1 MTYSSAIAANSRPVT
16 AETSVKKTEKEQ
28 TNAVKKEEKTAE
40 LTAQEQLNARV
51 VQSALEVSIKAGDKS
66 QALLYRSAVEAINVE
81 LEPSLGPNAIQNAM
95 GQDNSPE
102 GTADRIVSLTTAF
115 FGAYAAQ
122 NPDKDPE
129 TLVKDF
135 VGVIRGGFEKG
146 FNEASQILQGLG
158 VLNGNVAEGINKTY
172 ELVQKGYDDFLSN
185 AMSAIQQQRE
195 ANATPAAE

>member
-1 MTYSSAIAANSRPVT
+1 MTYSSTIAANSRPVT

-185 AMSAIQQQRE
+185 ALSAIQQQRE

>member
-1 MTYSSAIAANSRPVT
+1 MSYSSAIAANSRPV
-16 AETSVKKTEKEQ
+16 AADTSVKKTEKEQ

-66 QALLYRSAVEAINVE
+66 QALLYRSAVEAINLE

-158 VLNGNVAEGINKTY
+158 VLNGAVAEGINKTY
-172 ELVQKGYDDFLSN
+172 ELVQKGYDDFMSN
-185 AMSAIQQQRE
+185 ALSAIQQQRE